1 MNFQSAAPG
10 DLSDKLPVFM
20 GGSRGGER
28 GRRLHRGEC
37 GVGAVMGKG
46 AKERGDH

>member
-10 DLSDKLPVFM
+10 DLSDKLPVIM
-20 GGSRGGER
+20 GGGRGCER
-28 GRRLHRGEC
+28 GRRLQRGEC
-37 GVGAVMGKG
+37 GVGAAMDMG